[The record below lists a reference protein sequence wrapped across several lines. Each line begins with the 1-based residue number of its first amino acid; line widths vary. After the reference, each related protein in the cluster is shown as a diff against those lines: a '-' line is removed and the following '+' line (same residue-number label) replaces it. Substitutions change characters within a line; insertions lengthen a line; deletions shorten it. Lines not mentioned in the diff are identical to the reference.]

1 MNLLVYAKSIYQNI
15 IYNIHSLL
23 IIIFFSTNDIALS
36 LLLSLAQGIY
46 HLAKQQSLIALRS
59 LMGNGWCFKER
70 RRLFWC
76 QIHNFYLSGKPTPIK
91 TARLSCPVGQSI
103 SVSLFRRYVLSHCLR
118 NMPVQSTKILRFIVK
133 LVLVKSCHFIM
144 AYRVYVYIY
153 RFKVTFFY
161 SYLSNEN
168 KSSNSALLSI
178 KSSAEN
184 VISLC
189 PIFIN
194 SSVKILCAVK

>member
-1 MNLLVYAKSIYQNI
+1 MGYPHPLSQPDCL
-15 IYNIHSLL
+15 
-23 IIIFFSTNDIALS
+23 ALS
-36 LLLSLAQGIY
+36 GNSNLSVFFADMSCHIATQYASPINENLKIY
-46 HLAKQQSLIALRS
+46 CKNSA
-59 LMGNGWCFKER
+59 C
-70 RRLFWC
+70 C
-76 QIHNFYLSGKPTPIK
+76 
-91 TARLSCPVGQSI
+91 
-103 SVSLFRRYVLSHCLR
+103 
-118 NMPVQSTKILRFIVK
+118 
-133 LVLVKSCHFIM
+133 KSCHFIM

-153 RFKVTFFY
+153 RFKVTFFC